1 MSNLDE
7 INTYMVKLVLI
18 GNEGV
23 GKTSLRR
30 NYMGLTFRESY
41 QMTVGA
47 DVSHKEYESDEAKAW
62 VTIWDLAGQDE
73 FKKIRQYYLKGAS
86 GALLVI
92 DVTKNIAGDELQWWM
107 SEVKEQLDQSF
118 YFIAILFNKI
128 DKTDEIV
135 LNEHERIKL
144 ADRIRLYFSI
154 QDLDFTIVETRNFE
168 TSAKNG
174 ENVEEAFNWIIKM
187 CLLKLVEEE
196 SVTN

>member
-1 MSNLDE
+1 M
-7 INTYMVKLVLI
+7 IKLVLI

-30 NYMGLTFRESY
+30 NYMGLTYRETY

-47 DVSHKEYESDEAKAW
+47 DVSHKEFETEDAKAW

-92 DVTKNIAGDELQWWM
+92 DVTKNIAGDELQWWI

-128 DKTDEIV
+128 DNVDDTV
-135 LNEHERIKL
+135 LTEDDRIQL
-144 ADRIRLYFSI
+144 TDRIRSYFSI
-154 QDLDFTIVETRNFE
+154 ADLDFTIVETKNFD
-168 TSAKNG
+168 TSAKHG
-174 ENVEEAFNWIIKM
+174 RNVQEAFNWIIKN

-196 SVTN
+196 RVTN